1 MARGGAKFGAKKKL
15 FDDRVATTKDGK
27 KRDEKEVR
35 AAQQR
40 VEKLQSHINYKPRER
55 YPVSSVTSRS
65 RRQFSNF
72 MQSPNITDL
81 FPFSMYSF
89 HSVDW
94 GDKSVPQEWL
104 HGAMKGR
111 SKESYMSTWA
121 LRHHE
126 NDPTPQKRAP
136 VIFKDP
142 SKVQTEYNPQKGW
155 LTPFKKISLPNPP
168 PATIREQ
175 EIIDQWKSDKKK
187 IREGDLFVRRVVDQG
202 NTRVSKIST
211 VQGLGGFGAVTTYSS
226 KYDRRYRARPNLT
239 GQLWMKQILPK
250 ELWEVVDPSLRKTK
264 ASVQTSTTRDPTHPA
279 PKTRFN
285 IADFSDDEGGAVDED
300 MDDSDAEREAEV
312 EEVDVD
318 FEDDESEN
326 DDYNAEQYFDDGER
340 DDDMAADAEFGDD
353 MGGGDEGHER
363 EFDRNDEFDV

>member
-1 MARGGAKFGAKKKL
+1 MPRPAPK
-15 FDDRVATTKDGK
+15 
-27 KRDEKEVR
+27 
-35 AAQQR
+35 QQR
-40 VEKLQSHINYKPRER
+40 FKERVLSQDVFHGTERGRTKASSIKTALIARVNGAGVKPQHRIATIER
-55 YPVSSVTSRS
+55 
-65 RRQFSNF
+65 
-72 MQSPNITDL
+72 
-81 FPFSMYSF
+81 
-89 HSVDW
+89 
-94 GDKSVPQEWL
+94 K
-104 HGAMKGR
+104 
-111 SKESYMSTWA
+111 
-121 LRHHE
+121 
-126 NDPTPQKRAP
+126 PTA
-136 VIFKDP
+136 I
-142 SKVQTEYNPQKGW
+142 EYDPQKGW
-155 LTPFKKISLPNPP
+155 LTPHKKISLPNPP

-175 EIIDQWKSDKKK
+175 DIIDQWKADKKK

-250 ELWEVVDPSLRKTK
+250 ELWEVVDPSLRKAK
-264 ASVQTSTTRDPTHPA
+264 ANVQPSATRDPAHPA

-300 MDDSDAEREAEV
+300 MDDSDAERDAEV